1 MKEKNIGKKKTSKKT
16 ADPKEKKGKRR
27 SIVSTLSASLR
38 SEDSGKT
45 GPLKDRLSSDMLKQ
59 VLQGARNSRD
69 EIAGRFGTELTRLL
83 SKIDI
88 TNEVKK
94 VLEDYKI
101 KFSAEIEF
109 VPKDKASCDETGAE
123 IKSDRASS
131 KKTNKERNSSP

>member
-1 MKEKNIGKKKTSKKT
+1 LKEKNIGKKKTSKKT

-59 VLQGARNSRD
+59 V
-69 EIAGRFGTELTRLL
+69 
-83 SKIDI
+83 

-123 IKSDRASS
+123 IKSDKASS